1 MYEMQFLRILTHG
14 KVTDISDGFK
24 LPDGRPFSVY
34 VRPKSST
41 DNVDTVVNAKCI
53 GDSAASA
60 IPVPLNAW
68 SEAAIVELGANSVN
82 LSNYDVYWG
91 AGSKN

>member
-1 MYEMQFLRILTHG
+1 MQFLRILTHG
-14 KVTDISDGFK
+14 KVTDLTSGFS
-24 LPDGRPFSVY
+24 LGNGRPFSVY

-41 DNVDTVVNAKCI
+41 DDVDIVVNARCI

-60 IPVPLNAW
+60 IPVPFNAW
-68 SEAAIVELGANSVN
+68 SEAAIVELGANAIN

-91 AGSKN
+91 AGSQN

>member
-1 MYEMQFLRILTHG
+1 MYDMQFLRILTHG
-14 KVTDISDGFK
+14 KVASLTNGFK
-24 LPDGRPFSVY
+24 LDDGRPFSVY

-41 DNVDTVVNAKCI
+41 DDVDVVVNAKCI

-68 SEAAIVELGANSVN
+68 SEAAIVELGNNAIN
-82 LSNYDVYWG
+82 LSSYDVYWG